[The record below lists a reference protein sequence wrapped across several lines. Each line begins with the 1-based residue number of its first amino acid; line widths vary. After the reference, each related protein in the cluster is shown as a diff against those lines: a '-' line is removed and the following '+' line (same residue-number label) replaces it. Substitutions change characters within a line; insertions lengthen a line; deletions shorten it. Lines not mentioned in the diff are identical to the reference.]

1 MKKYAA
7 ISIVLFFILAL
18 SAILIPDQTIAATTD
33 GATVTLSVD
42 SASFAADQPV
52 VLHVTLA
59 NLTDRPLKVLKWH
72 TLADDLED
80 PLFSVQRDGL
90 PVSYIG
96 PLYKRPAPTHE
107 NYIHLKAGE
116 SITHDVDIAMYY
128 DMSVSGIYRISY
140 DVSSSDIYTEKYNAN
155 KEMSRLVSNE
165 ISVMVSGRESQLLP
179 QEAKKVSGTT
189 SFSQC
194 TTSQQSDLL
203 SARTQ
208 ASTYSAD
215 AKSYQLAGNQG
226 ARYTTWF
233 GIYDASR
240 YDTVT
245 SHFSSISNAMDNAP
259 VTFNCGCNK
268 KYYAYVYP
276 NQPYTIY
283 LCRIFWLAP
292 MTGTDSKAGTLV
304 HEMSHFNTVAK
315 TNDWVYGQTGS
326 KNLAITDPA
335 KAITNAD
342 NHEYFAENTPAL
354 P

>member
-1 MKKYAA
+1 MKKHALL
-7 ISIVLFFILAL
+7 SVVLVFILAL
-18 SAILIPDQTIAATTD
+18 SVITANRPAFAATD

-42 SASFAADQPV
+42 AASFGAEQPV
-52 VLHVTLA
+52 IVHVTLA
-59 NLTDRPLKVLKWH
+59 NTTDHTIKVLKWQ
-72 TLADDLED
+72 TLVDDIEG
-80 PLFSVQRDGL
+80 PLFSIQRDGL
-90 PVSYIG
+90 PVAYIG

-116 SITHDVDIAMYY
+116 SITSDVDIAMYY
-128 DMSVSGIYRISY
+128 DLSVSGDYRISY
-140 DVSSSDIYTEKYNAN
+140 DVASVDLYSEKGGPSR
-155 KEMSRLVSNE
+155 EMARLTSNE
-165 ISVMVSGRESQLLP
+165 ISIMVSGRESQVLP
-179 QEAKKVSGTT
+179 LEAKKVSGTT

-194 TTSQQSDLL
+194 TTSQQNTLL

-208 ASTYSAD
+208 ASTYSTD
-215 AKSYQLAGNQG
+215 ALAYQLAGKQG

-233 GIYDASR
+233 GSYDAAR

-245 SHFSSISNAMDNAP
+245 THFSSISNAMDNAA

-283 LCRIFWLAP
+283 LCRVFWSAP
-292 MTGTDSKAGTLV
+292 LTGTDSKAGTLV
-304 HEMSHFNTVAK
+304 HEMSHFNVVAR
-315 TNDWVYGQTGS
+315 TSDWVYGQSGAKS
-326 KNLAITDPA
+326 LAITDPA
-335 KAITNAD
+335 KAVTNAD